1 MTAAD
6 LMRRDVVTVPRSASL
21 KELTKLLRHHDVSG
35 VPVVDDDGSVVGT
48 VSVSDLIWQSDTIP
62 LDHDALE
69 RTSTDWARRT
79 VEEVMTPDVFG
90 VAPDASLGELAGFFA
105 RTGLRRAIV
114 LEGGE
119 VVGIVS
125 ALDLLGTIADRA
137 RDG

>member
-1 MTAAD
+1 MTVAD
-6 LMRRDVVTVPRSASL
+6 LMRRDVVSIPRSASL
-21 KELTKLLRHHDVSG
+21 KELTRLLRRHEVSG
-35 VPVVDDDGSVVGT
+35 APVVDEDGSVVGT
-48 VSVSDLIWQSDTIP
+48 VSVSDLIWQSDTMP
-62 LDHDALE
+62 LDDDALE
-69 RTSTDWARRT
+69 RTGADWAGRT

-90 VAPDASLGELAGFFA
+90 VAPDASLAELAAFFA

-114 LEGGE
+114 LEEGE